1 MKQNKKWS
9 MRIASFCLA
18 GACLC
23 GGAVLAAGGDES
35 DPLVTLSYLTQ
46 TVTPNILKQVDEQAA
61 KRQSELLAQLNTA
74 IADYKMAVE
83 GGGASGGTSASY
95 SVVTLTSGQTLA
107 MGVGCEVML
116 RVGTATLAA
125 NTDPGLIDV
134 STGGT
139 LNNGGALTANH
150 LYMATIADRT
160 VQGAGRVHRLLR
172 LEHRQRAR
180 HVSLTCRALSDMIEA
195 ERTESPGDG
204 RVREWRRI
212 FPAEGDAGREERTCL
227 WLLKCF

>member
-46 TVTPNILKQVDEQAA
+46 TVTPNILKQVDAQAA

-107 MGVGCEVML
+107 LGVGCEVML

-160 VQGAGRVHRLLR
+160 VQATAATVKLLVR
-172 LEHRQRAR
+172 GEYT
-180 HVSLTCRALSDMIEA
+180 VS
-195 ERTESPGDG
+195 
-204 RVREWRRI
+204 
-212 FPAEGDAGREERTCL
+212 
-227 WLLKCF
+227 

>member
-107 MGVGCEVML
+107 LGVGCEVML

-139 LNNGGALTANH
+139 LNNGGALVQNH
-150 LYMATIADRT
+150 LYMMTIEGRGVRATAATTTKLLVRGSYTIA
-160 VQGAGRVHRLLR
+160 
-172 LEHRQRAR
+172 
-180 HVSLTCRALSDMIEA
+180 
-195 ERTESPGDG
+195 
-204 RVREWRRI
+204 
-212 FPAEGDAGREERTCL
+212 
-227 WLLKCF
+227 

>member
-1 MKQNKKWS
+1 M
-9 MRIASFCLA
+9 
-18 GACLC
+18 
-23 GGAVLAAGGDES
+23 
-35 DPLVTLSYLTQ
+35 
-46 TVTPNILKQVDEQAA
+46 DEQAA

-107 MGVGCEVML
+107 LGVGCEVML

-160 VQGAGRVHRLLR
+160 VQATAATVKLLVRGGTPSPETGAQTEGPACLFDMPGP
-172 LEHRQRAR
+172 
-180 HVSLTCRALSDMIEA
+180 SIMIEA

-212 FPAEGDAGREERTCL
+212 FPAEGDTGREERTCL
-227 WLLKCF
+227 WLLKCFWLLY

>member
-46 TVTPNILKQVDEQAA
+46 TVTPITSS
-61 KRQSELLAQLNTA
+61 RWTSRRPSWQSELLAQLNTA

-83 GGGASGGTSASY
+83 GSGASGGTSASY

-107 MGVGCEVML
+107 LGVGCEVML

-134 STGGT
+134 STGG
-139 LNNGGALTANH
+139 
-150 LYMATIADRT
+150 R
-160 VQGAGRVHRLLR
+160 
-172 LEHRQRAR
+172 
-180 HVSLTCRALSDMIEA
+180 
-195 ERTESPGDG
+195 
-204 RVREWRRI
+204 
-212 FPAEGDAGREERTCL
+212 
-227 WLLKCF
+227 

>member
-107 MGVGCEVML
+107 LGVGCEVML
-116 RVGTATLAA
+116 RVGTATCVSPS
-125 NTDPGLIDV
+125 TPGLIDE
-134 STGGT
+134 TTAGT
-139 LNNGGALTANH
+139 LNHGGALVQNH
-150 LYMATIADRT
+150 LYMMTIEGRGVKATAAT
-160 VQGAGRVHRLLR
+160 TKLL
-172 LEHRQRAR
+172 
-180 HVSLTCRALSDMIEA
+180 
-195 ERTESPGDG
+195 
-204 RVREWRRI
+204 VRGTYTI
-212 FPAEGDAGREERTCL
+212 S
-227 WLLKCF
+227 

>member
-1 MKQNKKWS
+1 MEHAD
-9 MRIASFCLA
+9 RLLLPGRVPAS
-18 GACLC
+18 
-23 GGAVLAAGGDES
+23 AAARSWRRGEMSPTPGH
-35 DPLVTLSYLTQ
+35 PQLSHPDSH
-46 TVTPNILKQVDEQAA
+46 PNILKQVDEQAA
-61 KRQSELLAQLNTA
+61 KRQSELLDQLNTA

-107 MGVGCEVML
+107 LGVGCEVML

-160 VQGAGRVHRLLR
+160 VQATAATVKLLVR
-172 LEHRQRAR
+172 GEYT
-180 HVSLTCRALSDMIEA
+180 VS
-195 ERTESPGDG
+195 
-204 RVREWRRI
+204 
-212 FPAEGDAGREERTCL
+212 
-227 WLLKCF
+227 